1 MTEPLHFCHCSSYTF
16 CEGSNLALKV
26 YEKGIRPPPANDLD
40 CAIGDVCQVESH
52 RSPRAQGVCA
62 NLVGVEPQG
71 VEANLCGGGAEKS
84 CNLAAIDGA
93 GDGVG
98 VIGADGSIGGSIM
111 TAEVEVSMCCGHHW
125 ITIWETS
132 GLHRG
137 GFSPD
142 RVFLGV
148 KE

>member
-1 MTEPLHFCHCSSYTF
+1 MTEPLHLCHCSSYTF

-40 CAIGDVCQVESH
+40 CAIRDVCKVESH
-52 RSPRAQGVCA
+52 RPTRTQGVCTNLVRVETQDVKA
-62 NLVGVEPQG
+62 NLG
-71 VEANLCGGGAEKS
+71 GGGADES

-93 GDGVG
+93 GDGLG
-98 VIGADGSIGGSIM
+98 VIGADGGIRGSIM
-111 TAEVEVSMCCGHHW
+111 TAEVEVSLCCGHHW
-125 ITIWETS
+125 ITICETS

-148 KE
+148 KK